1 VVAYLAD
8 PDASHTAAVHL
19 HSQGRASATLH
30 PRNGGPARDLEDPAS
45 PGRPLFAPLPSVLAV
60 LALVLPALRGQEGA
74 VLAAL
79 RAHPDCPPNHAASAH
94 QRLLEATS
102 PEAPLFLR
110 RQD

>member
-1 VVAYLAD
+1 MIPDVQRCPWSDLVVAYLAD

-30 PRNGGPARDLEDPAS
+30 PRNGGPARDLEDP
-45 PGRPLFAPLPSVLAV
+45 
-60 LALVLPALRGQEGA
+60 
-74 VLAAL
+74 
-79 RAHPDCPPNHAASAH
+79 PPNHAASAH